1 MTPKRLVLVGLVVAV
16 AVGLVALL
24 LAARNRGSSPPKTA
38 AAPPE
43 EESSPAPTPSSVDPS
58 PRERPEVDEP
68 LEDDEADGGAR
79 VYVRDDGKV
88 VRDHRAGNPE
98 PMMTGGV
105 PVPEKMRKVESR
117 VIYEVRRAA
126 RPLVYECAEELDRD
140 SFGDDPM
147 IQGEIMITVE
157 SGALSVD
164 QVAVKFRDI
173 DADTADVAACVRD
186 RVSQLSFSADGQA
199 DVSKYWLTMPFK
211 LRR

>member
-1 MTPKRLVLVGLVVAV
+1 MTPKRLVLAGLGVAV

-24 LAARNRGSSPPKTA
+24 LAARGGGSSAPKTA
-38 AAPPE
+38 AAAPE
-43 EESSPAPTPSSVDPS
+43 KEPKQEPSAEEASPTPRP
-58 PRERPEVDEP
+58 RPEVEEP
-68 LEDDEADGGAR
+68 PETDEADGGAR
-79 VYVRDDGKV
+79 VYVRDDGKI
-88 VRDHRAGNPE
+88 VRDHRSGNPE

-126 RPLVYECAEELDRD
+126 RPLVYECAEALDAG

-147 IQGEIMITVE
+147 IQAEIMISVD

-164 QVAVKFRDI
+164 QVAVKFRDV
-173 DADTADVAACVRD
+173 DADTDDVAACVSD
-186 RVSQLSFSADGQA
+186 KVGQVAFTADEQA